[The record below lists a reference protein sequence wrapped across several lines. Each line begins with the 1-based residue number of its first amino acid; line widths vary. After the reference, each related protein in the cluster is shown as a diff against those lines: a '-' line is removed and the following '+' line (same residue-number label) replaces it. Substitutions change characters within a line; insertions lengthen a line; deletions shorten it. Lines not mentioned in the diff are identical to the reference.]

1 MEPPPRILVVDDDR
15 EIRALLADYLCENG
29 YATQAVADGQAM
41 WVQLDEKRPDLVILD
56 LALPGE
62 DGLSLCRTLRARSD
76 VPVIMLTARGTALDR
91 IIGLEMGADDYL
103 PKPFEPRELLARV
116 RSVLRRSPSRAASTS
131 TARKVRF
138 GAWILDRTAR
148 HLIDAR
154 GVVVAMSGA
163 EYRLLGVFLD
173 NPNHVL
179 TRDRLLDLTS
189 GRDIDAFDRSID
201 LQVSRLRQRLGD
213 DARSPEL
220 IKTVRGEGYVLAA
233 TVSVEA

>member
-1 MEPPPRILVVDDDR
+1 MESPQRVLVVDDDR

-29 YATQAVADGQAM
+29 YATQAVADGRAM
-41 WVQLDEKRPDLVILD
+41 WEQLEEKHPDLVILD

-62 DGLSLCRTLRARSD
+62 DGLSLCRKLRAHSD
-76 VPVIMLTARGTALDR
+76 VPVIMLTARGASLDR
-91 IIGLEMGADDYL
+91 IVGLEMGADDYL
-103 PKPFEPRELLARV
+103 PKPFEPRELLARI
-116 RSVLRRSPSRAASTS
+116 RSVLRRSSRDASTS
-131 TARKVRF
+131 GAHKVRF

-148 HLIDAR
+148 HLIDSR
-154 GVVVAMSGA
+154 GVAVAMSGA
-163 EYRLLGVFLD
+163 EYRLLCVFLD

-179 TRDRLLDLTS
+179 SRDQLLDLTS

-220 IKTVRGEGYVLAA
+220 IKTVRGEGYILAA